1 MTPEVAALFP
11 AAAEIFSAGH
21 SDPLPANWKAG
32 DVNRS
37 FESALEQAGG
47 KRGEAPEGPQTF
59 EQPPLKRG
67 KAGEAVLG
75 RNEFFSGEHF
85 WQRKSIESTGGLVD
99 GINPSFKKRGL
110 IEFPQQLVH
119 SWKQTAA
126 AQRTPPGEVGSSQ
139 GELAQ
144 AAHGQGKGQTGG
156 ENQNVGGPSGQLGGV
171 QNGQN
176 AGGQNAEARGEAHVG
191 SDPKETQGKGEG
203 GSGLQKEGG
212 WRDIKEPAV
221 SGGAEKP
228 ELPCAHDQEKGPP
241 PNPGPAKVSRFRVP
255 DTLFLPRERKGKR
268 GKAVPRVGDDVMV
281 RKDVRGS
288 AADNPLEGGGAGRVP
303 ELPVRKGGIAVELSG
318 RVGVSFG
325 MVGLEQKKGLG
336 LANWEK
342 SGPGNQGNQL
352 GLLKDKGTP
361 EGERRPADAPAPVAL
376 LGGGFESSPTGVLE
390 GARAPPKEDKI
401 RSFLQRWE
409 TRSADKWQ
417 ENEAAAAGGGATE
430 NSASSS
436 NSDIKA
442 ASEISCPGGV
452 EHPPDLLGF
461 RQLPSSVSRPVNAG
475 ARFSPGGGA
484 TALQTASLFPPQ
496 AAPWRQGSEATRGLV
511 NEYVGSLLAEPQ
523 NLPMDPASAQ
533 ILGEHLLIRLQEQLE
548 QGGGSGGGSDAQ
560 SSVRLS
566 TDQMLLLLD
575 QYQSL
580 HAAGGERSVN
590 APDMAA
596 RASARER
603 LEQAQA
609 ELERQWGLQAQRRAE
624 AEQLAAAHTLLMKY
638 QSGTNPANPFP
649 DATPGLY
656 GTANRVA
663 RLIQVNSNTLSATQS
678 LNPLAITNP
687 PMLPRANL
695 DFPTSQ
701 VLTNSGARLGP
712 LAANPSA
719 ALLNPQNN
727 APFNGAE
734 TFSLMGA
741 FPQQE
746 ASGNLPGGAFEPPGM
761 NLAKPPTMSA
771 QPSMFGRQAG
781 GRLPLSEVYA
791 QASPL
796 GQLEDLGRILSN
808 EQSSYIDQSSSRFGV
823 NPLNQNGLSR
833 SMSALLVDAA
843 AASSVELPPN
853 YIGEL
858 QNRDAT
864 GAWDMGLSGPMNWP
878 PSGFE

>member
-11 AAAEIFSAGH
+11 ASAEAFSAGH
-21 SDPLPANWKAG
+21 SDPLPVKWKAG

-37 FESALEQAGG
+37 FDSTLEQVGG
-47 KRGEAPEGPQTF
+47 KRGEAPESV
-59 EQPPLKRG
+59 QPPLKRG
-67 KAGEAVLG
+67 KVGESMLG
-75 RNEFFSGEHF
+75 RNDFFSREQL
-85 WQRKSIESTGGLVD
+85 WQRKLIESSGAALI
-99 GINPSFKKRGL
+99 GINPSVRRSGL
-110 IEFPQQLVH
+110 IEFPQQLMH
-119 SWKQTAA
+119 SWKQAG
-126 AQRTPPGEVGSSQ
+126 QRTPPVEVGTSQ

-144 AAHGQGKGQTGG
+144 AAHSQGKGHIGVG
-156 ENQNVGGPSGQLGGV
+156 EEGKNVAGSSGHFGGV
-171 QNGQN
+171 QNRQT
-176 AGGQNAEARGEAHVG
+176 AGGETAEARGEAHRG
-191 SDPKETQGKGEG
+191 SAPKETQRKGES
-203 GSGLQKEGG
+203 GSDLQKEGG

-221 SGGAEKP
+221 SRGAEKLG
-228 ELPCAHDQEKGPP
+228 LPCAHDQEKGLP
-241 PNPGPAKVSRFRVP
+241 PNPGPAKISRFRVP
-255 DTLFLPRERKGKR
+255 DTLFRPREGKGKR

-288 AADNPLEGGGAGRVP
+288 VADKPLEGGGAGRAPEVP
-303 ELPVRKGGIAVELSG
+303 VQKGGIAVESSG
-318 RVGVSFG
+318 RGSTSLS
-325 MVGLEQKKGLG
+325 MLGLDQRKGLG
-336 LANWEK
+336 PSNWEK
-342 SGPGNQGNQL
+342 SGPGNQGSQL

-390 GARAPPKEDKI
+390 GARPTPKEDKI

-417 ENEAAAAGGGATE
+417 ENEAAAAGGGPAE
-430 NSASSS
+430 KSASSS

-452 EHPPDLLGF
+452 EHLPDLLGF
-461 RQLPSSVSRPVNAG
+461 RQFPSSVSRPANAG
-475 ARFSPGGGA
+475 ARFSPGGSA
-484 TALQTASLFPPQ
+484 TTLQTVSLFPPGVAQ

-511 NEYVGSLLAEPQ
+511 NDYVGSLLAEPQ
-523 NLPMDPASAQ
+523 NLPMDLASAQ

-548 QGGGSGGGSDAQ
+548 QGGASGGGSDVQ
-560 SSVRLS
+560 SAVRLS

-580 HAAGGERSVN
+580 HAPGGERSVN

-638 QSGTNPANPFP
+638 QFGTNPANPFP

-656 GTANRVA
+656 GAANRVV
-663 RLIQVNSNTLSATQS
+663 RPIQVNSNATQS

-695 DFPTSQ
+695 DLPTSQ

-712 LAANPSA
+712 LVANPSA

-727 APFNGAE
+727 APFNGGE

-746 ASGNLPGGAFEPPGM
+746 ASGNMPGGAFEPPGM
-761 NLAKPPTMSA
+761 NLAKPSTMSA

-791 QASPL
+791 QASLL
-796 GQLEDLGRILSN
+796 GQLEDLGRILSS
-808 EQSSYIDQSSSRFGV
+808 EQSTYVDQSSSGFGI

-843 AASSVELPPN
+843 AVSSVELPPN